1 MASNDDVVVVGGGV
15 GVSKMMMLW
24 LAVGCGLWAGSWEE
38 EDGLKSYLFQ
48 SFNLSSRTETYVPCM
63 SPLCFSRC

>member
-1 MASNDDVVVVGGGV
+1 MASNYDVVVVGGRWRGGV
-15 GVSKMMMLW
+15 KDDDAV
-24 LAVGCGLWAGSWEE
+24 VGCGLWAGSWEE